1 MSRTSRPKTAPELF
15 DEAVAFAGVVQQ
27 NAFLD
32 RACEGA
38 PELRA
43 QVQALLAASRSAE
56 AFFATASPFPAARR
70 PALGDGGASPGEY
83 ITQIGRYRLLER
95 IGDGGHGVVYLA
107 EQQEPVKRQVA
118 LKIIRLGMDTEK
130 VINRFEAERQALALM
145 EHPYIARVL
154 DAGATDTGRPFFVME
169 RVSGVRITEYCDRRR
184 LTLRQRLELFIK
196 VCHAVQHAHQKGVI
210 HRDLK
215 PSNILVAELDGQ
227 PIPKVIDFGI
237 AQAADYRL
245 NEQTADLNQFIGSPS
260 YMSPEH
266 ALNGGRQVDTRSDIF
281 SLGVL
286 LCELLTGRLPFDTP
300 DWSKLGPDEIRREIG
315 GREARRPSLL
325 ARTLD
330 PETALS
336 VAQARSLSPSRLVG
350 RLRGDLD
357 VIALAALARE
367 RDRRYATA
375 AALAADVQAHLND
388 DAVLAQPP
396 SQLYRIR
403 KFAARNKGPAL
414 AASLV
419 VAALVAGLGTSTRLY
434 IREQHALRAQIELRR
449 QTEEARANEAVLRRK
464 AEVGERIARAAV
476 QISYGKIAE
485 ADALVADL
493 PLDLVQPSLES
504 SLVFKTLGTWHARS
518 DRWAPAAR
526 YLAALVS
533 SITSIDPTDTDGIS
547 FQLMPAATV
556 IVESGDT
563 AGYERF
569 REILL
574 NRFGDTSQPNVAEQI
589 IKICLLTPAGPDT
602 LNALRSPFDIVERVT
617 VAAYASHSP
626 SMNAWRSF
634 SLGLMQYRRGDYEN
648 ALTWINRSLE
658 ARDSN
663 NARIATCHLVAAMA
677 RRRLGRLAEAAASF
691 HAAEQLITR
700 YDEADEAGRRR
711 LNGFWF
717 DWINNRILLREARSA
732 LGLPS
737 SPPPPTP

>member
-1 MSRTSRPKTAPELF
+1 MPRTSRPKTAPELF
-15 DEAVAFAGVVQQ
+15 DEAIALDDVVQQ

-43 QVQALLAASRSAE
+43 QVRALLAASRSAE
-56 AFFATASPFPAARR
+56 AFFATASPFLAARGPVR
-70 PALGDGGASPGEY
+70 ADGGASPDEY

-184 LTLRQRLELFIK
+184 LTLRQRLELFVK

-237 AQAADYRL
+237 AQAADCRL

-266 ALNGGRQVDTRSDIF
+266 AVNGGRQVDTRSDIF

-315 GREARRPSLL
+315 SREARRPSFIT
-325 ARTLD
+325 RTLD
-330 PETALS
+330 PETAL
-336 VAQARSLSPSRLVG
+336 AAAGARSLSPSRLAS

-357 VIALAALARE
+357 VITLAALARE
-367 RDRRYATA
+367 RDGRYETA

-388 DAVLAQPP
+388 DVVLAQPP
-396 SQLYRIR
+396 SQFYRIR
-403 KFAARNKGPAL
+403 KFVLRNKGPAL

-419 VAALVAGLGTSTRLY
+419 VAALVAGLGTATRLY

-449 QTEEARANEAVLRRK
+449 QTEESRANEAVLRRK
-464 AEVGERIARAAV
+464 AEVGERIALAAV
-476 QISYGKIAE
+476 QISYGKIPE
-485 ADALVADL
+485 ADALVSDL

-504 SLVFKTLGTWHARS
+504 SLVFKTLGTWHGRN

-533 SITSIDPTDTDGIS
+533 SITSIDPTDTDSVS

-569 REILL
+569 RQILL

-589 IKICLLTPAGPDT
+589 IKICLLTPAGTDT
-602 LNALRSPFDIVERVT
+602 LDALRPPFDIVER
-617 VAAYASHSP
+617 ASLEAYANHTVST
-626 SMNAWRSF
+626 NAWRSF
-634 SLGLMQYRRGDYEN
+634 SVGLMQYRRGNYES
-648 ALTWINRSLE
+648 ALTWIDRSL
-658 ARDSN
+658 AFRDSN
-663 NARIATCHLVAAMA
+663 NARITTCHLVIAMA
-677 RRRLGRLAEAAASF
+677 RQRLGRTGEAAESLQ
-691 HAAEQLITR
+691 AAERLINR
-700 YDEADEAGRRR
+700 YDESDDAGRRR
-711 LNGFWF
+711 LNGYWF
-717 DWINNRILLREARSA
+717 DWINNRILLREARTV
-732 LGLPS
+732 LGLPPA
-737 SPPPPTP
+737 PPV